1 MLENPKFGTH
11 LLILLVTCC
20 RVIKLHYPTSYITL
34 TQIALKL
41 NINQHFNQYQ
51 IVVMIRSWW
60 TFGDYS
66 SGLSCR
72 KTSITKARRKWLIIL
87 KGEYQWYIFDIHSP
101 RGLLCVGNDLIR
113 AHNCVNP
120 IVMRSVVLRVGR
132 ETDMGKVNTP
142 SGNGRNGKRKRYDK
156 HGRWMQCVPSS

>member
-1 MLENPKFGTH
+1 MLENPKFGAH

-66 SGLSCR
+66 SGLSHLSYR
-72 KTSITKARRKWLIIL
+72 KTSITKAGKKWLIIL
-87 KGEYQWYIFDIHSP
+87 KGEYQWYIFDILEGYSALEMTLSGP
-101 RGLLCVGNDLIR
+101 ITVLIR
-113 AHNCVNP
+113 SYWEA
-120 IVMRSVVLRVGR
+120 
-132 ETDMGKVNTP
+132 MGKVNTP
-142 SGNGRNGKRKRYDK
+142 SGNGWNGRRKRYDK
-156 HGRWMQCVPSS
+156 HGRWMQCVPSN